1 MPACVKQAKEAKE
14 PRLVQAAFLLTFV
27 LIAGCAQQADDRHFE
42 LGQVDT
48 NWSNGQL
55 NVTVHQELA
64 LSSEAR
70 EALVH
75 GVPLTLQLELLVRHA
90 GSRTPVK
97 ENIYNYEI
105 RYLPLIS
112 HYQLTRPGAAGIR
125 TFPRLRH
132 LLAELSTIKQSFSK
146 GGLPEGNYELM
157 ARTRLDQKKMPQPM
171 RLPMLF
177 SAQWRHDSGWTMWPV
192 GFENGS

>member
-1 MPACVKQAKEAKE
+1 MI
-14 PRLVQAAFLLTFV
+14 RLAQFAFLLTFV
-27 LIAGCAQQADDRHFE
+27 LIAGCARQADDRYFE

-55 NVTVHQELA
+55 NVTVHQKLK

-75 GVPLTLQLELLVRHA
+75 GVPLTLQLELIIRHG

-97 ENIYNYEI
+97 KNIYSYEI

-112 HYQLTRPGAAGIR
+112 HYQLTQPGAAEIR

-132 LLAELSTIKQSFSK
+132 LLAELSTVKQSFSK
-146 GGLPEGNYELM
+146 DDLPQGSYELM
-157 ARTRLDQKKMPQPM
+157 ARTHLNHKKMPPPM

-177 SAQWRHDSGWTMWPV
+177 SAQWRHDSDWTMWPV
-192 GFENGS
+192 GNENGS

>member
-1 MPACVKQAKEAKE
+1 MPVCVKN
-14 PRLVQAAFLLTFV
+14 RLVLIILV

-55 NVTVHQELA
+55 NVTVHQQLV

-70 EALVH
+70 EALEH
-75 GVPLTLQLELLVRHA
+75 GVPLTLQMELLIMHN
-90 GSRTPVK
+90 GSQTPLK
-97 ENIYNYEI
+97 KNTYNYEI

-112 HYQLTRPGAAGIR
+112 HYQLTQPGAVEIR

-132 LLAELSTIKQSFSK
+132 LLAALSTVKQSFSK
-146 GGLPEGNYELM
+146 GDLPEGSYELM
-157 ARTRLDQKKMPQPM
+157 ARTHLVQKKMPQPM

-177 SAQWRHDSGWTMWPV
+177 SAQWRHDSDWTMWPV
-192 GFENGS
+192 GIENGG